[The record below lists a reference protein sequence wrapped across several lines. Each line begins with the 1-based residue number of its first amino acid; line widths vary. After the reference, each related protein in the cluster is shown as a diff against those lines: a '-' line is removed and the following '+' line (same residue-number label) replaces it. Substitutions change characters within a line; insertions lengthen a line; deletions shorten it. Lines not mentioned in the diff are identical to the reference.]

1 MSVLTEAPLLGRD
14 RRRLRSLKRLA
25 RAGSGTDA
33 APALKLQSQA
43 IALALLDRSIKF
55 KHRRLALL
63 RLKEALDLGAVVD
76 TEQWTYCR
84 GVLALVQDSALRA
97 YFEHTA
103 QFVREATPRRG
114 ETRVAKAGEL

>member
-1 MSVLTEAPLLGRD
+1 MGVLSEAPLHGRG
-14 RRRLRSLKRLA
+14 RQRLRSLKRLA

-63 RLKEALDLGAVVD
+63 RLKEAVELGAPVS
-76 TEQWTYCR
+76 TEQWTYCK
-84 GVLALVQDSALRA
+84 GVLPLEQDGALRA
-97 YFEHTA
+97 DVERAAIGF
-103 QFVREATPRRG
+103 RSLP
-114 ETRVAKAGEL
+114 VAKAEKL

>member
-1 MSVLTEAPLLGRD
+1 MGLLSETPLRGRG
-14 RRRLRSLKRLA
+14 RQRLRSLKRLA

-63 RLKEALDLGAVVD
+63 RLKEAVELGATVN
-76 TEQWTYCR
+76 TEQWTYCKS
-84 GVLALVQDSALRA
+84 VMTLEQDGALRA
-97 YFEHTA
+97 DVERA
-103 QFVREATPRRG
+103 ATGSRD
-114 ETRVAKAGEL
+114 TRVAKAGQL